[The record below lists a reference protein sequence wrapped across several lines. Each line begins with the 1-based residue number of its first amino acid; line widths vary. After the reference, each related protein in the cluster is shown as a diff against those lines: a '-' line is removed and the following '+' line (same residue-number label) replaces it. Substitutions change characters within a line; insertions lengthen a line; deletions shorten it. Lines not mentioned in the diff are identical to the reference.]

1 MCGLYDFIKIIIN
14 SAKKGINMK
23 SLLKFTAICG
33 ALIMMTGCGGG
44 GGDSQSNGSN
54 TNPNTENPSTPLT
67 EQQIQNIIAISNET
81 VPGIAREN
89 LLHGIVDTLIYGGD
103 QVLDGEKKCSSGS
116 YTKTGDVV
124 IFDNCKGLFETA
136 TGLNQHQ
143 YLTVVSGKVT
153 VTEGSYDY
161 QDVVLLD
168 ADSGESQKVSG
179 KFNISGNDNNAVV
192 TTDKLN
198 ILATEKTANAFADV
212 TYLLENYKL
221 NYDKKSGSELALTTI
236 GTLTVTNST
245 VGDYKIKFE
254 TTQPLFVQIDAAQD
268 DAIVSY
274 PYNGVL
280 KITDLNNSATTT
292 LTANNDK
299 KTALVSIIANQKE
312 LANGTQNWADILG
325 YSK

>member
-1 MCGLYDFIKIIIN
+1 MKYSIIYTSIFSIVMGL
-14 SAKKGINMK
+14 
-23 SLLKFTAICG
+23 
-33 ALIMMTGCGGG
+33 TGCGGS
-44 GGDSQSNGSN
+44 DDTSQNSNQGSN
-54 TNPNTENPSTPLT
+54 TENGENSELT
-67 EQQIQNIIAISNET
+67 EAQRQKIIVVANEVTPAILKES
-81 VPGIAREN
+81 
-89 LLHGIVDTLIYGGD
+89 LLQGVIDTLIYGGD
-103 QVLDGEKKCSSGS
+103 QILDGEKRCSSGS
-116 YTKTGDVV
+116 YTEMDDVV
-124 IFDNCKGLFETA
+124 TFNNCEGLFETA
-136 TGLNQHQ
+136 TGLNQTK

-153 VTEGSYDY
+153 ITEGSYDY
-161 QDVVLLD
+161 QDVILLD
-168 ADSGESQKVSG
+168 TDSGESQKVNG

-198 ILATEKTANAFADV
+198 ILATEKVANAFADV
-212 TYLLENYKL
+212 TYLLEDYKL
-221 NYDKKSGSELALTTI
+221 NYDKKSGSELALTTT

-274 PYNGVL
+274 PYAGVL

-299 KTALVSIIANQKE
+299 KTAFVSIMANQKE